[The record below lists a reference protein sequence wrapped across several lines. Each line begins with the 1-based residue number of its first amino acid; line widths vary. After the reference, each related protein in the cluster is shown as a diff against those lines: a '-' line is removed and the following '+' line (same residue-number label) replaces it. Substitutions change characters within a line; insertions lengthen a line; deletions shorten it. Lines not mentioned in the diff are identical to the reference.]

1 MSGFLF
7 GTVCLIGLL
16 AVIRRAAWARHHGY
30 AFAYGGGC
38 GGRHGGHGRYGR
50 RGGPAS
56 FASEGFTR
64 AAGEVFKRRLRIDE
78 EQEGIID
85 HALIDLRSAVKAF
98 ADALK
103 ESRAGFAGAFRGE
116 TVDDAALAATF
127 TRHDDALAH
136 ARRDV
141 VSALKQVHAVL
152 TPEQR
157 AMAADWLAAHDG
169 KWV

>member
-1 MSGFLF
+1 MGVFSP
-7 GTVCLIGLL
+7 
-16 AVIRRAAWARHHGY
+16 
-30 AFAYGGGC
+30 GGG
-38 GGRHGGHGRYGR
+38 GGGGGLGGGGGG
-50 RGGPAS
+50 GGPAS
-56 FASEGFTR
+56 YASEGFTR

-85 HALIDLRSAVKAF
+85 HALIDLRG
-98 ADALK
+98 ALK
-103 ESRAGFAGAFRGE
+103 GFMDAVQESRAGLAGAFRGE
-116 TVDDAALAATF
+116 SVDDAAVAATF

-141 VSALKQVHAVL
+141 ISALKQVHAVL